1 MWELLLIFFLA
12 FFSSIRLFSLTVSSY
27 FIVIF
32 SSKKLFSEKY
42 TKRSKLTIYLPSF
55 WTIEKQNRV
64 QSFSLMNMY
73 VVQCTHTTHCIR
85 IHIHIRIHPFAV
97 QSIHQMKSRVVIRL
111 ISYKQQNIVDSVS
124 DLRLGKAARKK
135 KSLKKYLIII
145 TIFRVF
151 ITFSIFLSARYS
163 ICLNYYNGALYSM
176 ATYTIYIF
184 MSNASRLPRL
194 LFDCNVKKISTILW
208 FARVYK
214 NVYNWNVTVFHN
226 IRRFFTAAAA
236 ATATAVSAVQHK
248 QAYINNICIT
258 PLNLNK
264 L

>member
-124 DLRLGKAARKK
+124 DLRLGKVARKK
-135 KSLKKYLIII
+135 KEFKKVSDNNNHFSCVHHVQHISFCSLFHLFKLLQWC
-145 TIFRVF
+145 
-151 ITFSIFLSARYS
+151 S
-163 ICLNYYNGALYSM
+163 
-176 ATYTIYIF
+176 
-184 MSNASRLPRL
+184 
-194 LFDCNVKKISTILW
+194 LFDGYI
-208 FARVYK
+208 
-214 NVYNWNVTVFHN
+214 HN
-226 IRRFFTAAAA
+226 IHIYVERFL
-236 ATATAVSAVQHK
+236 ATAVVIWLQCEKNFNHFMVRKS
-248 QAYINNICIT
+248 I
-258 PLNLNK
+258 
-264 L
+264 